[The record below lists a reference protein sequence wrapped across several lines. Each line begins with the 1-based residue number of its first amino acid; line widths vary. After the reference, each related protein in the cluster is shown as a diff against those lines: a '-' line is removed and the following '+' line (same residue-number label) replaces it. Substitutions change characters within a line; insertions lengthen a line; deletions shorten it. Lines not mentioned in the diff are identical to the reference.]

1 MRKEHL
7 LLPWPTHEPP
17 LEELDPTILFCFL
30 ALKMQYWAGSNSIPF
45 PMGLLS
51 TCTDGSGPAS
61 ALESSESGQQICVT
75 TPCGQEGTGLV
86 GKGAQF
92 CLGRQGQHLRKSD
105 Y

>member
-17 LEELDPTILFCFL
+17 LEELDPATLFCFL

-51 TCTDGSGPAS
+51 ICTDGSGPAS
-61 ALESSESGQQICVT
+61 ALEELRIWAADICDNTAWSGRHSAY
-75 TPCGQEGTGLV
+75 
-86 GKGAQF
+86 GKGDSILPGEAGTASQ
-92 CLGRQGQHLRKSD
+92 KE
-105 Y
+105 